1 MLTRYQH
8 TYPFEVSG
16 RSDVGQVREQNQDHF
31 LIADL
36 RRQLRIR
43 DTDVPLAN
51 DPEMYGKQQGQLLV
65 VADGMGGRSGGE
77 VASRIAVQATA
88 DYVLDMMHW
97 FLKLS
102 PDTEE
107 EFLHELKKSLGAI
120 QQRIWTES
128 PEPGKPMGTTVTM
141 AYVVWPRA
149 YIVHAGDS
157 RCYLFRGNHLVQL
170 TTDHTI
176 AQQLVDSGQIEPENP
191 NLKRWRH
198 ILWNCVGGDQQVQP
212 EAVRCSLQ
220 PGDQLLLCS
229 DGLTGMLKDSD
240 IQQILASSET
250 NKDKANQL
258 IEAANLAGGK
268 DNITAIV
275 AAFDQHP
282 EETVTAVRSES

>member
-1 MLTRYQH
+1 
-8 TYPFEVSG
+8 
-16 RSDVGQVREQNQDHF
+16 
-31 LIADL
+31 
-36 RRQLRIR
+36 
-43 DTDVPLAN
+43 
-51 DPEMYGKQQGQLLV
+51 
-65 VADGMGGRSGGE
+65 
-77 VASRIAVQATA
+77 
-88 DYVLDMMHW
+88 
-97 FLKLS
+97 
-102 PDTEE
+102 
-107 EFLHELKKSLGAI
+107 
-120 QQRIWTES
+120 
-128 PEPGKPMGTTVTM
+128 MGTTVTM